1 MSKAILQTPS
11 WAQSRKN
18 QKRKTNKYMKK
29 KLILIIWA
37 VMCLALAPAA
47 VAQVVNGDEPNN
59 SMLYLPNV
67 NLATL
72 TQNSFVGT
80 VGGIFYTP
88 YYYNVSI
95 NWLGFA
101 DPTGAALV
109 DNHQVTIWNHSTG
122 SIVASAVVPAGD
134 PLIYDGY
141 AWVKL
146 PSTVTLTYQHYY
158 DIGAQVF
165 NDADIWGNLIN
176 NTATDPGNNGQ
187 ITWNVENGSWSGT
200 ANGPM
205 VQAGGGYEFSRAGVY
220 DSAGNYP
227 NMPPN
232 QTSTT
237 DSIYPAP
244 NMAYNLPIPE
254 PASLSI
260 AGIGAALLFGLGL
273 KRKAKAH

>member
-1 MSKAILQTPS
+1 LRTPS

-37 VMCLALAPAA
+37 VCLALAPAA

-88 YYYNVSI
+88 YYYNVSV

-109 DNHQVTIWNHSTG
+109 DNHQVTIWNHATG

-141 AWVKL
+141 AWVQI
-146 PSTVTLTYQHYY
+146 PTVTLTYQHYY

-165 NDADIWGNLIN
+165 DDADIWGNLITN
-176 NTATDPGNNGQ
+176 SSSSSVPDNGNHGQ

-205 VQAGGGYEFSRAGVY
+205 VQAGNGYAFSRAGVY
-220 DSAGNYP
+220 DSAGDYP
-227 NMPPN
+227 NIPPN
-232 QTSTT
+232 QTSTQ

-260 AGIGAALLFGLGL
+260 AGIGAALLFGRVL
-273 KRKAKAH
+273 KRKS

>member
-1 MSKAILQTPS
+1 
-11 WAQSRKN
+11 
-18 QKRKTNKYMKK
+18 MKMK
-29 KLILIIWA
+29 CYLIACGA
-37 VMCLALAPAA
+37 VACLALGPTAF
-47 VAQVVNGDEPNN
+47 AQNPGQTGANAN
-59 SMLYLPNV
+59 SSSMLYVPNV
-67 NLATL
+67 NLATM
-72 TQNSFVGT
+72 TQSTFVGT

-88 YYYNVSI
+88 YYYNVNV

-101 DPTGAALV
+101 DPTGAPLV
-109 DNHQVTIWNHSTG
+109 DNHQVTIWNHSNG

-134 PLIYDGY
+134 PLIYNGY
-141 AWVKL
+141 AWVQI
-146 PSTVTLTYQHYY
+146 PTVTLTYQHYY

-165 NDADIWGNLIN
+165 NDADIWGNFIN
-176 NTATDPGNNGQ
+176 NTAADPGNHGQ
-187 ITWNVENGSWSGT
+187 ITWNLVNGSWSGS
-200 ANGPM
+200 ANYPF
-205 VQAGGGYEFSRAGVY
+205 VQAGSGYEFSRAGVY

-232 QTSTT
+232 QSSTT

-244 NMAYNLPIPE
+244 NMAFNLPIPE